1 MTPLPLLLAL
11 GALLA
16 PQDPA
21 LDKAL
26 ATAAKYASQNNFQAA
41 LAALEGA
48 GANTSDDPAARTQ
61 YGVYRMRWLEDR
73 LQRND
78 PEVAGFAAIDAWNEI
93 ADAFAAVT
101 RLPGANDEPWEHWS
115 ECLLNASDLGQALS
129 VADDGVSEHRDSV
142 RLQLQRGRVLM
153 AQARKA
159 AEIGRTEEEA
169 KRYGEAE
176 AAFRAAME
184 KGTKSAAPC
193 LRLAELKITRWAAG
207 GSSDAKL
214 RAEAVELWTEAVRR
228 EAGGVDLGATYAW
241 LGADAVEP
249 LDAFLKAKP
258 DHLDA
263 IWFRGLAHWAA
274 NPVNWPG
281 ARDDLL
287 KVVEKNPTFYD
298 AYFYLGDA
306 AMRRGEELSAAQSP
320 DADDA
325 YRAAAK
331 FWAAYLEPR
340 ATVYAGSLRQSGDG
354 GAGMAQRL
362 TWLAGRAV
370 GFGEFGHAA
379 AIMRCVVQVTPED
392 GFAWQNLGFFLRD
405 HAEGRM
411 RRGEGEDVGAIIE
424 ESRAAYAR
432 AYALLPDD
440 PQVMNDYAVI
450 HHYYLQDEDELALE
464 LYRKAVARAEEMLAA
479 GGLDAADQDR
489 IRIALRDATNNL
501 RKLEAGN
508 RRNG

>member
-11 GALLA
+11 GALCA

-26 ATAAKYASQNNFQAA
+26 ATAAKYATQNNFQAA

-48 GANTSDDPAARTQ
+48 GANTSDDPVARTQ

-153 AQARKA
+153 ALARKA
-159 AEIGRTEEEA
+159 AEIGRTEEET
-169 KRYGEAE
+169 KRYDEAE
-176 AAFRAAME
+176 AAFRTAME
-184 KGTKSAAPC
+184 KGKKSAAPC

-214 RAEAVELWTEAVRR
+214 RAEAVALWTEAVQR
-228 EAGGVDLGATYAW
+228 EPGGVDLGATYAW
-241 LGADAVEP
+241 LGADAVAP
-249 LDAFLKAKP
+249 LDAFLEAKP

-281 ARDDLL
+281 ARDDLM

-340 ATVYAGSLRQSGDG
+340 ATVYAGSLRQSADA
-354 GAGMAQRL
+354 GAGIAQRL
-362 TWLAGRAV
+362 TWLAWKA
-370 GFGEFGHAA
+370 GFGFGQNDQAA

-392 GFAWQNLGFFLRD
+392 GFAWSNLGLYLRD
-405 HAEGRM
+405 HAERLT
-411 RRGEGEDVGAIIE
+411 RAREDAGALIE
-424 ESRAAYAR
+424 EARAAYAR
-432 AYALLPDD
+432 AYALLPED

-450 HHYYLQDEDELALE
+450 HHYYLHDEDEMVKD
-464 LYRKAVARAEEMLAA
+464 LYRRAMERAQKMLDE
-479 GGLDAADQDR
+479 GGMDQADQVR
-489 IRIALRDATNNL
+489 IGTALQDATNNL

>member
-1 MTPLPLLLAL
+1 MNLLPILIALA
-11 GALLA
+11 ALHA

-21 LDKAL
+21 LEKAL
-26 ATAAKYASQNNFQAA
+26 ATAARYASQNNYQAA

-48 GANTSDDPAARTQ
+48 GANTCDDAAARTQ
-61 YGVYRMRWLEDR
+61 YGVYRMRWLEAR

-78 PEVAGFAAIDAWNEI
+78 PELAGFAAIDAWNEL
-93 ADAFAAVT
+93 ADEFAAVT
-101 RLPGANDEPWEHWS
+101 RLPGATDEAWEHWS
-115 ECLLNASDLGQALS
+115 ECFLNAGDLGQALS
-129 VADDGVSEHRDSV
+129 TADDGVSEHRDSM

-159 AEIGRTEEEA
+159 AQVGRADEEA
-169 KRYGEAE
+169 KRYDEAE
-176 AAFRAAME
+176 AAFRLAME
-184 KGTKSAAPC
+184 KGKKSAAPC

-207 GSSDAKL
+207 GSTDAAL
-214 RAEAVELWTEAVRR
+214 RQEAVALWTTAVER
-228 EAGGVDLGATYAW
+228 EPGGVDLNATYAW
-241 LGADAVEP
+241 LGGDAVAP
-249 LDAFLKAKP
+249 LNAYLKLKP
-258 DHLDA
+258 DDLDA
-263 IWFRGLAHWAA
+263 IWFRGLAAWAA
-274 NPVNWPG
+274 NPVDWPG
-281 ARDDLL
+281 VRDDLL
-287 KVVEKNPTFYD
+287 KVLEKNPTFYD

-306 AMRRGEELSAAQSP
+306 AMRRGQELSAAQSP

-331 FWAAYLEPR
+331 FWAAYLEQR
-340 ATVYAGSLRQSGDG
+340 ATTYAGSLRGGPDG
-354 GAGMAQRL
+354 GAGMAERL

-370 GFGEFGHAA
+370 GFGEFGQAA

-411 RRGEGEDVGAIIE
+411 RRGEEDGVAAIIE
-424 ESRAAYAR
+424 ESRAAYER
-432 AYALLPDD
+432 AYRLLPDD

-450 HHYYLQDEDELALE
+450 HHYYLKDEDELALG
-464 LYRKAVARAEEMLAA
+464 LYRKAKARAEEMLAA
-479 GGLDAADQDR
+479 GGLDAADQER

>member
-11 GALLA
+11 GALCA

-26 ATAAKYASQNNFQAA
+26 ATAAKYATQNNFQAA

-48 GANTSDDPAARTQ
+48 GANTSDDPVARTQ

-153 AQARKA
+153 ALARKA
-159 AEIGRTEEEA
+159 AEIGRTEEET
-169 KRYGEAE
+169 KRYDEAE
-176 AAFRAAME
+176 AAFRTAME
-184 KGTKSAAPC
+184 KGKKSAAPC

-214 RAEAVELWTEAVRR
+214 RAEAVALWTEAVQR
-228 EAGGVDLGATYAW
+228 EPGGVDLGATYAW
-241 LGADAVEP
+241 LGADAVAP
-249 LDAFLKAKP
+249 LDAFLEAKP

-281 ARDDLL
+281 ARDDLM

-306 AMRRGEELSAAQSP
+306 AMRRGEELSAAQPIVRRRS
-320 DADDA
+320 
-325 YRAAAK
+325 
-331 FWAAYLEPR
+331 
-340 ATVYAGSLRQSGDG
+340 SGPP
-354 GAGMAQRL
+354 
-362 TWLAGRAV
+362 TS
-370 GFGEFGHAA
+370 
-379 AIMRCVVQVTPED
+379 
-392 GFAWQNLGFFLRD
+392 
-405 HAEGRM
+405 
-411 RRGEGEDVGAIIE
+411 
-424 ESRAAYAR
+424 SRARRSTPAR
-432 AYALLPDD
+432 CANRPTPAP
-440 PQVMNDYAVI
+440 
-450 HHYYLQDEDELALE
+450 
-464 LYRKAVARAEEMLAA
+464 
-479 GGLDAADQDR
+479 
-489 IRIALRDATNNL
+489 ALRSDSLGWRGRLASASVRTTRPRPSCAASCKSRRRMASPGATS
-501 RKLEAGN
+501 ASTCATMPSV
-508 RRNG
+508 